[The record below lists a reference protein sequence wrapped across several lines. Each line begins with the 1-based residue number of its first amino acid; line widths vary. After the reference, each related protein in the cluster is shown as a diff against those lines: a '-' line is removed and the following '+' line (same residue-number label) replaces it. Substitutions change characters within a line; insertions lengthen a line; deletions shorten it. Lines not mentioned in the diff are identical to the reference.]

1 MTGREDW
8 TYTFCDAV
16 TNVELATLPL
26 TKVGY
31 TRDLSGVGKLGAY
44 LHLADEKIRNLDPW
58 SATIPRRT
66 KVYAEHR
73 GADGQDRTVWGGM
86 LVGAEE
92 SDDSDGT
99 VLSCITFE
107 GWLHRQRLLSNLT
120 VAGSTRTF
128 LEQLVAR
135 AQVLTDVGIEVDPS
149 GPAGQVRPAAT
160 YLARE
165 IKPVLELIENLG
177 TSTPISLEFRVD
189 CFRDTATGLFRQV
202 LRFGEPRIGRTYEES
217 RLTFSYP
224 EGGLTK
230 WKRVRDGSGAD
241 NVMPMLGSGSGET
254 QPFEILYD
262 DEAGLDEIASGFP
275 TWMRDFQ
282 AQDTDVPALIRARG
296 TASMRAGIAGE
307 YVYSG
312 VQLRPESYLGRV
324 DPGDDMALE
333 IAHRSLREFPEPV
346 TTITRVLGESV
357 TVGDA
362 GNGDQ
367 VSVTIGG
374 AA

>member
-1 MTGREDW
+1 MIGNEDW

-44 LHLADEKIRNLDPW
+44 LHLADEKVRALNPW
-58 SATIPRRT
+58 QATAPRRT
-66 KVYAEHR
+66 KVYAEYE
-73 GADGQDRTVWGGM
+73 GETVWGGM
-86 LVGAEE
+86 LVGSGE
-92 SDDSDGT
+92 SDESDGT

-107 GWLHRQRLLSNLT
+107 GWLHRQRLLADLT
-120 VAGSTRTF
+120 LTGQTTRTF

-135 AQVLTDVGIEVDPS
+135 AQVLTNIGIEVDPS
-149 GPAGQVRPAAT
+149 GPAGQVRTAT

-165 IKPVLELIENLG
+165 IKPILELIEDLG
-177 TSTPISLEFRVD
+177 TSTSIPLEFRVD
-189 CFRDTATGLFRQV
+189 CFRDSVTGQFRQV
-202 LRFGEPRIGRTYEES
+202 LRFGEPRIGRTFEES

-230 WKRVRDGSGAD
+230 WQRIRDGSGAD

-262 DEAGLDEIASGFP
+262 DEAGLDEIASGYP

-282 AQDTDVPALIRARG
+282 AQDTNDTALIRARG
-296 TASMRAGIAGE
+296 TSSMRSGIAGE

-312 VQLRPESYLGRV
+312 VQLRPDEYLGRV
-324 DPGDDMALE
+324 NPGDDLALE
-333 IAHRSLREFPEPV
+333 ITHQSLREFPQSV
-346 TTITRVLGESV
+346 TTITRILGESV

-362 GNGDQ
+362 GNDDQ